1 MMRQMSLSIILLI
14 TISTAAWPQNT
25 AEVRLD
31 AVIKIQDQAKDLKT
45 LKQGWSAYDLGNYEA
60 ALSLWMPLAEMGN
73 PSAQVFIGLMHNQGH
88 AVEQNINNAVKW
100 YALASDQGH
109 APAKWRLAILYYHGS
124 GLTQDYQKAAE
135 LFHSAAKLGDTYS
148 QKALGLMYSKGFG
161 VPKNDMLAYSWLDI
175 AGINGFKLA
184 SQLQNEIIKQMLP
197 EEVAKAKS
205 KAEECINS
213 GYKNC
218 GWERSA
224 ANEAV
229 KDEP

>member
-1 MMRQMSLSIILLI
+1 MSLSIILLI
-14 TISTAAWPQNT
+14 TISTATWPQSS

-31 AVIKIQDQAKDLKT
+31 AVVKTQDQAKDLKA

-73 PSAQVFIGLMHNQGH
+73 PSAQVFIGLMYNQGH

-124 GLTQDYQKAAE
+124 GLIQDYQKAAE

-148 QKALGLMYSKGFG
+148 QKTLGLMYSKGFG
-161 VPKNDMLAYSWLDI
+161 VPKNNMLAYSWFDI
-175 AGINGFKLA
+175 ASSNGFKLA

-197 EEVAKAKS
+197 EEAAEAKS

>member
-1 MMRQMSLSIILLI
+1 MRQLFLNIILLI
-14 TISTAAWPQNT
+14 TISTAAWPQNS

-31 AVIKIQDQAKDLKT
+31 AIIKTQDQAKDLKA
-45 LKQGWSAYDLGNYEA
+45 LKQGWSAYKLRNYEA

-73 PSAQVFIGLMHNQGH
+73 PSAQVFIGLMHNKGN
-88 AVEQNINNAVKW
+88 AVEQNINTAVKW
-100 YALASDQGH
+100 YTLASDQGH
-109 APAKWRLAILYYHGS
+109 APAKWRLAILYYHGL
-124 GLTQDYQKAAE
+124 GLTKDYQKAAE

-148 QKALGLMYSKGFG
+148 QKTLGLMYSKGFG
-161 VPKNDMLAYSWLDI
+161 VPKNNMLAYSWFDI
-175 AGINGFKLA
+175 ASSNGFKLA

-197 EEVAKAKS
+197 EEAAEAKA

-218 GWERSA
+218 GWERGA
-224 ANEAV
+224 DNEAV

>member
-1 MMRQMSLSIILLI
+1 MKQISIIIALLI
-14 TISTAAWPQNT
+14 SISTASWPQNS

-31 AVIKIQDQAKDLKT
+31 AVIKTQDQAKDLKT
-45 LKQGWSAYDLGNYEA
+45 LKQGWSAYNLGNYEA

-88 AVEQNINNAVKW
+88 AVEQNINKAVKW

-124 GLTQDYQKAAE
+124 GLTKDYQKAAE
-135 LFHSAAKLGDTYS
+135 FFYSAAKLGDTYS

-161 VPKNDMLAYSWLDI
+161 IPKNNVLAYSWLNI
-175 AGINGFKLA
+175 ASGNGFELA
-184 SQLQNEIIKQMLP
+184 SKLQNEIIKEMSPKEAAEATLI
-197 EEVAKAKS
+197 AKG
-205 KAEECINS
+205 CINS

-218 GWERSA
+218 GWELSA
-224 ANEAV
+224 TDETI